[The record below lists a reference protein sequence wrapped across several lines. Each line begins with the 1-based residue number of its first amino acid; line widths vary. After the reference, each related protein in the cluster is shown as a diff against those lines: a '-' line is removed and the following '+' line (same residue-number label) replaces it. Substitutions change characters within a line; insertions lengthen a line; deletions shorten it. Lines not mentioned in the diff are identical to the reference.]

1 MLILLIPSKKELEK
15 GIIMKKNPVSL
26 ILSVIP
32 VILFG
37 CSTVTKEQQLA
48 RFIKLHVSKVEPL
61 STGAN
66 YAYWDASTT
75 GKAEDYNRYKKL
87 QLEIRQIYS
96 NPREYAF
103 LKTLKESGE
112 IKDARLTRQLDK
124 LYYSYLQN
132 QMDSALMKRI
142 VDLDTKVTE
151 KYNTF
156 RGTIEGNKVTN
167 SDIYKILTTE
177 KDSHKRELAWRAS
190 KQVGDAI
197 VADLIELVKLRN
209 QAVRKLA
216 RHTSGGQGFD
226 NYHTFSIVT
235 GEQSVE
241 ELDRI
246 FQQLYELTNEPF
258 ANYKRE
264 LDGILADM
272 YGIKTE
278 DLRPWHYHDPFF
290 QRTPLVFQLDL
301 DTFYKN
307 NDVKELARTF
317 YAGVGLPVDDILARS
332 DLYDREGKNPHAFG
346 FDADRKGDVRILANL
361 NNDERWMETILH
373 ELGHAIYSKYHDP
386 NEPYL
391 LREPAHSF
399 TTEAIAVF
407 FGRLSRNA
415 DWIHQMLNLPQEDY
429 QKIQK
434 ISWEYTRSQQVLFA
448 RWALVMYHFEKQ
460 LYANPDQDL
469 NSLWWDLIE
478 KYQYVKR
485 PPGPLDAGWASK
497 LHFTVAPCYYHNYM
511 LGELFASQLHHYLVH
526 NVLQRQS
533 DEGVGYVGEKQ
544 VGDYIRRK
552 VFAPGALYYWDD
564 MITRATGEP
573 LTPKYFTEQFL
584 K

>member
-1 MLILLIPSKKELEK
+1 MKRTPVALIL
-15 GIIMKKNPVSL
+15 PVIS
-26 ILSVIP
+26 

-48 RFIKLHVSKVEPL
+48 KFINSHVSKIEPL
-61 STGAN
+61 TTLAN

-96 NPREYAF
+96 NRREFVF
-103 LKTLKESGE
+103 LKTFKESGE
-112 IKDARLTRQLDK
+112 IKDARLARQLDK

-132 QMDSALMKRI
+132 QMDPALMKKI
-142 VDLDTKVTE
+142 VDLDAQVTE

-156 RGTIEGNKVTN
+156 RGTIEGKRVTN

-209 QAVRKLA
+209 QAVRKL
-216 RHTSGGQGFD
+216 GFD

-258 ANYKRE
+258 ADYKRE
-264 LDGILADM
+264 LDSVLAGM

-290 QRTPLVFQLDL
+290 QRTPLIFQLDL
-301 DTFYKN
+301 DTYYKN

-399 TTEAIAVF
+399 TTEAIAMF

-415 DWIHQMLNLPQEDY
+415 DWMHQMLNLPQEDY

-434 ISWEYTRSQQVLFA
+434 ISWEYTQSQQVLFA

-552 VFAPGALYYWDD
+552 VFAPGALYYWND
-564 MITRATGEP
+564 MITQATGEP
-573 LTPKYFTEQFL
+573 LTPKYFVQQFIR
-584 K
+584 